1 MTVYDLRFRTS
12 ISCMQSYLS
21 VRPPVYPYFPST
33 YVEDNN
39 ATRRDSRRRIINND
53 QAIFVMHDSYVL

>member
-53 QAIFVMHDSYVL
+53 QAIF